1 MAFITLIYHLHALMF
16 VYVFYHFVL
25 EQKQQKSCFQEGRLC
40 PGPTLL
46 LFSAYL
52 LIAKHPCVVVIVVV
66 VDVVVLVL
74 VLVVVVVF
82 LVVF

>member
-1 MAFITLIYHLHALMF
+1 MLCGTRRSIDGKTSDMAFITLIYHLHALMF

-46 LFSAYL
+46 LLSAYL
-52 LIAKHPCVVVIVVV
+52 LVAKHPCDVVIVAKPTN
-66 VDVVVLVL
+66 
-74 VLVVVVVF
+74 
-82 LVVF
+82 